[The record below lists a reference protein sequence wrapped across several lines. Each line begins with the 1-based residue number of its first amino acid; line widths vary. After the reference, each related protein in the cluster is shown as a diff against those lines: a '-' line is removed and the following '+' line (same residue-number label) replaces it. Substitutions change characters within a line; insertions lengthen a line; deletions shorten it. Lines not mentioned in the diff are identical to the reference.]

1 MMDNNV
7 FNTTDPLAGKRILL
21 GVSGSIAAYKS
32 PDLVRALRAAGA
44 EVRVALSAAAAE
56 FVAPLTLQA
65 VSGQPVRTALFAA
78 AEETAMDH
86 IRLARWAD
94 ACLLAPITAHGLAR
108 LAQGLADDLIS
119 TIVLATRAPVFLAPA
134 MNVQMWEHPATRR
147 NCAALRTDGV
157 HFLGPESGSLACGEE
172 GEGRMLA
179 PERIVAELRLALAE
193 KTLPGMRI
201 LITAGPTWEALDPAR
216 GISNRASGKQG
227 FAIAQAFAEAGAVVT
242 LVAGPGHEPTPPG
255 ITRQDV
261 VSAEEMQAACLQ
273 AMENGVEVFIANA
286 AVADHRPAQRSS
298 QKMDK
303 GSLPNPLPLTENPDI
318 VAAMARHPRRPR
330 WVIAFAA
337 QTHDHLEQAAAKAR
351 AKGVDMIIVNAIGD
365 GRTGMGAST
374 NHLRMLYAGQMTD
387 LGSGDKLTL
396 ARRLVHTL
404 TPLLQHT
411 PPSSRETSESP

>member
-1 MMDNNV
+1 MMDNGV

-32 PDLVRALRAAGA
+32 PDIVRALRTAGA
-44 EVRVALSAAAAE
+44 DVRVVLSAAAAE
-56 FVAPLTLQA
+56 FVTPLTLQA

-78 AEETAMDH
+78 AEEAAMDH

-108 LAQGLADDLIS
+108 LAQGLADDLLS
-119 TIVLATRAPVFLAPA
+119 TLILASRAPLFLAPA

-147 NCAALRTDGV
+147 NCATLRSDGAQ
-157 HFLGPESGSLACGEE
+157 FLGPESGSLACGEE

-179 PERIVAELRLALAE
+179 PERIAAELRLALAE
-193 KTLPGMRI
+193 KTLPGLRV

-227 FAIAQAFAEAGAVVT
+227 FAIAQVLAEAGALVT
-242 LVAGPGHEPTPPG
+242 LVAGPSHEATPPG
-255 ITRQDV
+255 VTRRDV
-261 VSAEEMQAACLQ
+261 VSAEEMQAVCLE
-273 AMENGVEVFIANA
+273 ALEGSVDVLIANA
-286 AVADHRPAQRSS
+286 AVADHRPAQRSP

-303 GSLPNPLPLTENPDI
+303 GRLPNPLPLTENPDI

-351 AKGVDMIIVNAIGD
+351 AKGVDMIIANDIGD
-365 GRTGMGAST
+365 GRMGMGAT
-374 NHLRMLYAGQMTD
+374 ANHLHMLFGGQITD

-396 ARRLVHTL
+396 ARRLVRTL
-404 TPLLQHT
+404 TPLLQHS
-411 PPSSRETSESP
+411 PPSSSETSESP